1 MLKRYFIKILSCY
14 LVLSV
19 VVIGTSQKLFAG
31 FSPSE
36 IIPNQKFDRSSDIR
50 KIQKVLEI
58 KMVEE
63 RLKELGFTPSEIQKR
78 LEQLSDEQIHELALH
93 LDRLQVGG
101 DAGWVIVFLLIAILV
116 VLVLYLSGYR
126 IVLRRE

>member
-1 MLKRYFIKILSCY
+1 MKRYCIKFLSCY
-14 LVLSV
+14 LVLAV
-19 VVIGTSQKLFAG
+19 VIIGTSQKLFAG

-36 IIPNQKFDRSSDIR
+36 IIPESKFDRSSDIE

-63 RLKELGFTPSEIQKR
+63 KLKELGFTKSEIQKR
-78 LEQLSDEQIHELALH
+78 LEQLSDDQIHELAVN
-93 LDRLQVGG
+93 LDRLQIGG

-126 IVLRRE
+126 LVLRRE